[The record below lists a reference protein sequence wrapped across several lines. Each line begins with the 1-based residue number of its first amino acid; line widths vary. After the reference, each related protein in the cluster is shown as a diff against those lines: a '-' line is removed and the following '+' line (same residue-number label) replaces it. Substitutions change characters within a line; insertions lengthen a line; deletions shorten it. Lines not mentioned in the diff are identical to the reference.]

1 MKKLVAV
8 TLTSFIVF
16 FMSSFSL
23 YGQGG
28 IGFGA
33 KAGMNYGNISGPE
46 VEKEWIN
53 RMALVAGVFVS
64 FNLNSFFAIQPEVLY
79 SRKGPKWDGQFEGK
93 PFKATAEFDYIDVAF
108 LAKGLIPISANS
120 TFRLNLFSG
129 PYVGIKQKAK
139 LKYEWGG
146 ESGEN
151 ELEHIKDKDFGLVFG
166 GGFDFEIGMGRLLV
180 DLRYGMSLSSISKEE
195 EIKNKV
201 FSVMLGY
208 SSR

>member
-1 MKKLVAV
+1 
-8 TLTSFIVF
+8 
-16 FMSSFSL
+16 
-23 YGQGG
+23 
-28 IGFGA
+28 
-33 KAGMNYGNISGPE
+33 
-46 VEKEWIN
+46 
-53 RMALVAGVFVS
+53 
-64 FNLNSFFAIQPEVLY
+64 
-79 SRKGPKWDGQFEGK
+79 
-93 PFKATAEFDYIDVAF
+93 
-108 LAKGLIPISANS
+108 
-120 TFRLNLFSG
+120 
-129 PYVGIKQKAK
+129 VGIKQKAK

-166 GGFDFEIGMGRLLV
+166 GGFDFDIGMGRLLV